1 MKIPIRVL
9 LADDSGFMRLLVS
22 DILKSDQDI
31 QVVATATNGKDALE
45 KTIQFNPDV
54 VVMDINMGEYDGLYG
69 IEKIMSTQPTPIL
82 ILSAVGN
89 SDFPIIEKGLR
100 LGAVDY
106 LNKPAHNN
114 TKVKEVSEELIEKI
128 KMAAQANMGARLVV
142 EDVKSNTNS
151 HTFSDLNYDVVVI
164 GSSTGGPG
172 ALESLIR
179 KLPDNM
185 AVPILIAQ
193 HMPVNFVPSF
203 ASRLNDLSPLD
214 ISMARRGDIL
224 KPGKI
229 LIAPGSRNMIIIKN
243 ALGQMQVDFTSK
255 TFKEFNYP
263 SVDCLMS
270 SVAKAYGNRAIGVI
284 LTGMGR
290 DGALGMKEI
299 KENGGYTI
307 AQSKETCVVFGMPKE
322 AIENGSIN
330 SIVPVSEIAGFIVSC
345 LS

>member
-1 MKIPIRVL
+1 MKSPIKVL
-9 LADDSGFMRLLVS
+9 LADDSGFMRLLVT
-22 DILKSDQDI
+22 DILKSDSEI
-31 QVVATATNGKDALE
+31 EVVATASNGKDALE
-45 KTIQFNPDV
+45 KTRQFNPDV
-54 VVMDINMGEYDGLYG
+54 VVMDINMGQYDGLYG
-69 IEKIMSTQPTPIL
+69 IERIMDTQPTPIL

-89 SDFPIIEKGLR
+89 SDFPVIERGLK

-114 TKVKEVSEELIEKI
+114 TKVKDVSEELIQKI
-128 KMAAQANMGARLVV
+128 KMVAQANIGARLAVN
-142 EDVKSNTNS
+142 EIKNNTNS
-151 HTFSDLNYDVVVI
+151 HTFSELNYDVVVI
-164 GSSTGGPG
+164 GASTGGPG
-172 ALESLIR
+172 ALESIIR

-185 AVPILIAQ
+185 AVPIVIAQ

-214 ISMARRGDIL
+214 ISMARKGDLL

-229 LIAPGSRNMIIIKN
+229 LIAPASRNMMLVRN
-243 ALGQMQVDFTSK
+243 EDGQVQIDFTSK

-270 SVAKAYGNRAIGVI
+270 SVAEVYGNRAIGVI

-290 DGALGMKEI
+290 DGAQGMKAI
-299 KENGGYTI
+299 KEKYGYTI

-322 AIENGSIN
+322 AIENGSIQ
-330 SIVPVSEIAGFIVSC
+330 SVVPVSEIAGFIVSC